1 MDLATGKTVVEE
13 KHEEKGLG
21 DSISNELEN
30 EDHEEVKHRKNTGTE
45 KTQLSHAISSGV
57 CAILVCE
64 STAKGDIPRP
74 VQAAYPVALASRG
87 STVYP
92 VAFLA
97 TGIKLSFLRTR
108 VFLTKC
114 MCVYNALYSTNGR
127 RNYMFMFI
135 P

>member
-1 MDLATGKTVVEE
+1 MRKLNTEKTQE
-13 KHEEKGLG
+13 
-21 DSISNELEN
+21 
-30 EDHEEVKHRKNTGTE
+30 RKRVQPSTGTE

-64 STAKGDIPRP
+64 STAKGDMPRP
-74 VQAAYPVALASRG
+74 IQAAYPVALASRG

-127 RNYMFMFI
+127 QNYLFIFI
-135 P
+135 PEAN